1 MVSSLTPLETMF
13 APLALKVDRTVLT
26 SCAVSF
32 RRIISHSVDV
42 LGFYPCTAGHSGAV
56 RSVFAL
62 VLQVILQMVIF
73 ALLELVY

>member
-1 MVSSLTPLETMF
+1 M
-13 APLALKVDRTVLT
+13 LT

-32 RRIISHSVDV
+32 RTILAVDV
-42 LGFYPCTAGHSGAV
+42 LGFYLYTASHSGAV